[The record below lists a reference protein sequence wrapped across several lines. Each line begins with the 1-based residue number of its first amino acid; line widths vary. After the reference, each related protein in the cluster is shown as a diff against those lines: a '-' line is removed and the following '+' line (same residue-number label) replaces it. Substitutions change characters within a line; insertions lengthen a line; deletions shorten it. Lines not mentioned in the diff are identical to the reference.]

1 MTEKN
6 NHLYTDNTE
15 RLQIPYT
22 EYVELIEKAEEGQ
35 RCLKIKEQVI
45 ANLTNALGDSQ
56 SRQKNV
62 SEPIAP
68 KQETPPEKND
78 ADSQPGK
85 AADEPAEPTPAPAA
99 EDEKKE
105 NPAAQESNAPKQ
117 AVLDAPPLKK
127 DIAAHFNNADGSG
140 RLLNIFKQYYTCMN
154 ESCGGTVRVT
164 IKDGISS
171 IWNYDAWEEIAFVDI
186 HEGRLRIGVNARY
199 TEALKSLDLCEVP
212 RLLARQHKLVCV
224 QVDDLNQAI
233 LDVLVTAFDEVG
245 TKA

>member
-1 MTEKN
+1 MTDKN

-22 EYVELIEKAEEGQ
+22 EYVELLEKAEEGQ

-45 ANLTNALGDSQ
+45 ANLTNVLGGAQ
-56 SRQKNV
+56 SGQKKEP
-62 SEPIAP
+62 EPIAP
-68 KQETPPEKND
+68 KQVTPPVNND
-78 ADSQPGK
+78 AVSQPEK
-85 AADEPAEPTPAPAA
+85 AAAEPTEPAPVPAV
-99 EDEKKE
+99 EVEKKE
-105 NPAAQESNAPKQ
+105 NPAPQESDTPKQ
-117 AVLDAPPLKK
+117 PVLDAPPLKK
-127 DIAAHFNNADGSG
+127 DITAHFNSADGSG

-186 HEGRLRIGVNARY
+186 HEGRLRIGVNAGY
-199 TEALKSLDLCEVP
+199 TESLKSLDLCEVP

-224 QVDDLNQAI
+224 QVDDLNQTV
-233 LDVLVTAFDEVG
+233 LDVLVTAFNEVG
-245 TKA
+245 AKA